1 MTMSARILSAWFG
14 VGVICALTLPS
25 LSHAVSPSK
34 DGLER
39 FDSVTETVDVAA
51 IDWTRRALT
60 ATASAQSNAGALGAN
75 RRLVE
80 SEARSRLA
88 PLFLEAARDVRVS
101 SALSAGDLLAG
112 EDSLARLLDK
122 EVSSWHV
129 VETRYYSSGKVEV
142 DGELALDRW
151 LRPAL
156 RSLAEAPDAR
166 KGAAS
171 AATGLVIDARGL
183 AMRPALAPQILSP
196 KGAVLYSIAQLSQ
209 RTAADQ
215 SLVQYVTDPADPR
228 AVELAG
234 KAPLF
239 FRADGVRARCDL
251 VLTAEDAER
260 LRAVEGLESLL
271 ATAPVVIVGDSI

>member
-1 MTMSARILSAWFG
+1 MTMSVRILSAWFG
-14 VGVICALTLPS
+14 AALICALTLPG
-25 LSHAVSPSK
+25 LARAVSPTM

-75 RRLVE
+75 RRSVE

-101 SALSAGDLLAG
+101 SALTAGDLLAG

-183 AMRPALAPQILSP
+183 TMRPALAPQILSP
-196 KGAVLYSIAQLSQ
+196 KGEVLYSIAQLSQ

-234 KAPLF
+234 KSPLF

-260 LRAVEGLESLL
+260 LRAVEGVESLL